1 MPPLMRP
8 TSKKAIISNQY
19 LFRLLDIINSLPL
32 LFKSISFCHCEAS
45 RVKRGNSCGN
55 LGRAPT
61 NVVARHGVPWQ
72 SRWGCGEG
80 EARLL
85 RRHAPRKDVGVCR
98 DCFAEFTLSQR
109 FFATLR
115 MTGSEGLAMTG
126 CDRRMF
132 SSHLFLSYLRR

>member
-1 MPPLMRP
+1 M
-8 TSKKAIISNQY
+8 
-19 LFRLLDIINSLPL
+19 
-32 LFKSISFCHCEAS
+32 
-45 RVKRGNSCGN
+45 
-55 LGRAPT
+55 
-61 NVVARHGVPWQ
+61 PWQ

-85 RRHAPRKDVGVCR
+85 RRFSLLAMTGWVCR

-109 FFATLR
+109 FFAALR

-132 SSHLFLSYLRR
+132 SSHLFLSYLWR